1 MAIAQTRKGVEV
13 IMLEVMTEIVVET
26 QYETVRLIMVSIL
39 SYEGV
44 DIIVVLHA
52 LHIG

>member
-13 IMLEVMTEIVVET
+13 TMLEVMQERVVET

-44 DIIVVLHA
+44 YIVVKN
-52 LHIG
+52 G